1 MKNKETTK
9 DTKKGIIKKY
19 VKLRTLII
27 IVVLLA
33 FNSYAWFVFATKV
46 STGLTAHVTSW
57 EVTFVVGEDESTT
70 EIVLDVGKLY
80 PGMETYT
87 KEIKAQNKGES
98 KAKLS
103 YIYDSLTV
111 LGQKYSVGDG
121 YTQEELNNIIE
132 NNFPFKIKVAIN
144 NDNLESQDGYGL
156 FIITIE
162 WPYESGDD
170 ELDTFWGQ
178 QAYSYYEANP
188 DEAGLKLHLTLI
200 AQQQV

>member
-19 VKLRTLII
+19 IKLRTLII

-33 FNSYAWFVFATKV
+33 FNSYAWFIFATKV
-46 STGLTAHVTSW
+46 STGITAHVTSW
-57 EVTFVVGEDESTT
+57 DVTFVVGEDESTT
-70 EIVLDVGKLY
+70 EILLDVGKLY

-103 YIYDSLTV
+103 YIYNSLTV
-111 LGQKYSVGDG
+111 LGKQYSVGNE

-132 NNFPFKIKVAIN
+132 NNFPFKIKVSIN
-144 NDNLESQDGYGL
+144 NDNLEEQNGYGL
-156 FIITIE
+156 FVITIE
-162 WPYESGDD
+162 WPYESGND

-178 QAYSYYEANP
+178 QAYSYYEAEP